1 MYNLVAK
8 TKIFFIISCVI
19 IVISLTSLILWGLK
33 PGIDF
38 TGGTSMELNYS
49 KGAPTA
55 QEIQNQLKDLS
66 LGQLDV
72 RFSGAS
78 DVVLRFKEVTETVH
92 QSILD
97 KLGRPDEV
105 NFESLGPT
113 IGRELTSKAQT
124 AVILVIVVILVYIA
138 WSFRKLSKIIKKG
151 ESWRYGGGAILA
163 AVHDVLVMLG
173 LFAILGHFQ
182 GTEINSAFI
191 VAILTVLGYSINDT
205 IVVYDRIRENLLIDG
220 WRDFKGT
227 INRSLN
233 EVIVRS
239 LGTTITTVLAIL
251 AVFLF
256 GGASIRDFAL
266 AMMVGIST
274 GAWSSLAIATPSLL
288 FKRK

>member
-1 MYNLVAK
+1 MYNIVGK
-8 TKIFFIISCVI
+8 IKIFLAVSGVLITAALV
-19 IVISLTSLILWGLK
+19 SLILWGLK

-38 TGGTSMELNYS
+38 TGGTIMELTY
-49 KGAPTA
+49 KGQAPTA
-55 QEIQNQLKDLS
+55 DNINNQLKDLN
-66 LGQLDV
+66 LGQIDIRYAGSQDV
-72 RFSGAS
+72 I
-78 DVVLRFKEVTETVH
+78 LRFKEINEETH
-92 QSILD
+92 QAILQKLNQPLEISYESI
-97 KLGRPDEV
+97 
-105 NFESLGPT
+105 GPT
-113 IGRELTSKAQT
+113 IGRELTAKART
-124 AVILVIVVILVYIA
+124 AVILVILVILIYIA
-138 WSFRKLSKIIKKG
+138 WSFRRLSKVIKKG
-151 ESWRYGGGAILA
+151 ESWRYGAGAILA

-173 LFAILGHFQ
+173 LFAVLGHFR

-227 INRSLN
+227 VNRSLN

-256 GGASIRDFAL
+256 GGDSIRDFAL

-274 GAWSSLAIATPSLL
+274 GAWSSIAIATPFLL

>member
-19 IVISLTSLILWGLK
+19 IAVSLTSLILWGLK

-38 TGGTSMELNYS
+38 TGGTTMELNYS
-49 KGAPTA
+49 NGAPTA
-55 QEIQNQLKDLS
+55 QEIQAKLKDLN
-66 LGQLDV
+66 LGQLDI
-72 RFSGAS
+72 RFSGTG
-78 DVVLRFKEVTETVH
+78 DVVMRLKEISETVH

-97 KLGRPDEV
+97 QLGRPNEV
-105 NFESLGPT
+105 NFETLGPT

-124 AVILVIVVILVYIA
+124 AVILVIVIILIYIA
-138 WSFRKLSKIIKKG
+138 WSFRKLSKVIKKG

-163 AVHDVLVMLG
+163 AMHDVVVMLG

-191 VAILTVLGYSINDT
+191 VAILTVLGYSISDT
-205 IVVYDRIRENLLIDG
+205 IVVYDRIRENLLVDG
-220 WRDFKGT
+220 WRDFKST
-227 INRSLN
+227 VNRSLN

-239 LGTTITTVLAIL
+239 LGTTIVTVLAIL
-251 AVFLF
+251 TVFLF

-266 AMMVGIST
+266 AMMVGIAT
-274 GAWSSLAIATPSLL
+274 GAWSSLSIATPFLL